1 MLNKIFNTSIY
12 FLYNIFNT
20 TYNIYIYY
28 KKLQIK
34 DVNNINVNI
43 KSKTC
48 LLNDYNII
56 ECEYKRNLDVYL
68 FNYIIPKNEDI
79 NKYIEN
85 TKINLIKKDKNKDKI
100 LYASLINK
108 NEDSL
113 CDILKLIRQYRY
125 YFDENNHI
133 VTWDIILH
141 IIKTKYPKEIIN
153 TNETYIHIVL
163 NDSNMTEQ
171 IKLLESIKND
181 SVIF

>member
-1 MLNKIFNTSIY
+1 M
-12 FLYNIFNT
+12 
-20 TYNIYIYY
+20 
-28 KKLQIK
+28 
-34 DVNNINVNI
+34 
-43 KSKTC
+43 
-48 LLNDYNII
+48 
-56 ECEYKRNLDVYL
+56 
-68 FNYIIPKNEDI
+68 
-79 NKYIEN
+79 
-85 TKINLIKKDKNKDKI
+85 
-100 LYASLINK
+100 YASLINK